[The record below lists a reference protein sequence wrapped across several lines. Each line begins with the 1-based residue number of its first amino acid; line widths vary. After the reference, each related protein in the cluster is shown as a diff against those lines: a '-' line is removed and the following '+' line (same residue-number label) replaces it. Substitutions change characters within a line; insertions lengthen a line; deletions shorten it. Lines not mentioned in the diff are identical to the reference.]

1 MLAVTVRGTYKE
13 VAEGILKANQLGDLI
28 ELRLDFLEKIDLS
41 LIAAL
46 KNLAKRPLI
55 FTLKEKKELLFD
67 LLALEPEYV
76 DLSLEHFPFFAS
88 KIRTQFPKTQII
100 LSYHNFEKTPE
111 DLPALLQKIRS
122 FPAAVFKIAT
132 RANSSLDALRMLI
145 FLKEIEVPCVGLCM
159 GKLGELTRIAAPLTK
174 GMWTYAPLYPDEELA
189 GKITAEHLHTIYRYP
204 SLNPKTAFYALLGN
218 PLDSSRGEIV
228 YNQAF
233 QVANKNA
240 LYCKIPLHKKE
251 LSSFFSL
258 SQKLPFSGF
267 SITMPLKE
275 AILPFV
281 DSYERGAEKISAIN
295 TLVREGGKWKGAN
308 TDGIGALRA
317 IEEKLGVKGK
327 RVALIGCGGA
337 ARAIAYE
344 LTKKEA
350 ILVVSHKDQRKAKLF
365 AADFHCSAL
374 SLKEL
379 ENTLSSFDLLINA
392 TPLGMAPYLN
402 KSPVDPKF
410 LFSNLAVF
418 DVVSQPEETFLL
430 QEARKRGCKIIFG
443 SKMYE
448 YQAIGQR
455 ERWLRN

>member
-1 MLAVTVRGTYKE
+1 MV
-13 VAEGILKANQLGDLI
+13 
-28 ELRLDFLEKIDLS
+28 
-41 LIAAL
+41 
-46 KNLAKRPLI
+46 
-55 FTLKEKKELLFD
+55 
-67 LLALEPEYV
+67 
-76 DLSLEHFPFFAS
+76 
-88 KIRTQFPKTQII
+88 
-100 LSYHNFEKTPE
+100 KTPE

-122 FPAAVFKIAT
+122 FPAEVFKIAT

-145 FLKEIEVPCVGLCM
+145 FIKEVELPCVGLCM

-174 GMWTYAPLYPDEELA
+174 GIWTYAPLYPNEELA
-189 GKITAEHLHTIYRYP
+189 GKITAERLHTIYHYP
-204 SLNPKTAFYALLGN
+204 SLNQKTAFYALLGN

-275 AILPFV
+275 AILPFI
-281 DSYERGAEKISAIN
+281 DYCEERAKKIGAIN
-295 TLVREGGKWKGAN
+295 TLVSEGRKWRGAN

-317 IEEKLGVKGK
+317 IKEKLRVKGK
-327 RVALIGCGGA
+327 RVALIGCGGV

-344 LTKKEA
+344 LTKEEIA
-350 ILVVSHKDQRKAKLF
+350 LVISHRDQKKAELF
-365 AADFHCSAL
+365 AADFNCSTL
-374 SLKEL
+374 SLKEI

-392 TPLGMAPYLN
+392 TPLGMAPYL
-402 KSPVDPKF
+402 KESPIDPKF
-410 LFSNLAVF
+410 LFSNLTVF

-430 QEARKRGCKIIFG
+430 REARKRGCKTISG

-455 ERWLRN
+455 ERWFRN